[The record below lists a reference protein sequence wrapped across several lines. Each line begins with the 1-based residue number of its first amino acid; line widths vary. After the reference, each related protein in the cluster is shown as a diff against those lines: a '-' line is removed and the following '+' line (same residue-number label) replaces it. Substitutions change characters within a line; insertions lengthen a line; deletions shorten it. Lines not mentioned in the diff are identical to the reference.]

1 MSHYVHHAIEG
12 GRRWNAGGSGR
23 ELSALGHELRAILTM
38 LEHRR
43 RWPTSIVPFSL
54 VAHARRLMEAFED
67 YAREPPDDA
76 ARGVEAAELRERLT
90 GVEEAFRTTGS
101 VRPGRV
107 S

>member
-12 GRRWNAGGSGR
+12 GRRWNGESGR

-43 RWPTSIVPFSL
+43 RWPTSIVPFTL
-54 VAHARRLMEAFED
+54 VAHARRLMQAYDD
-67 YAREPPDDA
+67 YAREPHDDS
-76 ARGVEAAELRERLT
+76 ARNVEAAELRERLT
-90 GVEEAFRTTGS
+90 GVQEAFRPAGS
-101 VRPGRV
+101 VRRGRV